1 MLQCSQSHYKEG
13 LPTQLT
19 PAIETPRNKA
29 KQNILFLTCL
39 GWEMACEAP
48 TSPWRHHGVLWLSGQ
63 APSFVPP
70 PSPQV
75 QGAGSDTAPCR
86 QTATATCLFLH
97 PCGSHLGRRS
107 SQRPRDAL
115 VPVALGCRLKA
126 EASSAPLHQITR
138 TCTDLPLAVFIP
150 PMAHILHK
158 STHTHSHVLAS
169 CLTTEPWWHSTA
181 AGRCSQPPPASAVWR
196 SGAWHG
202 EKRIKESNAC
212 ASAEDYAADLNLC

>member
-1 MLQCSQSHYKEG
+1 MKWLVKH
-13 LPTQLT
+13 LPAPGDTT
-19 PAIETPRNKA
+19 GCCGSPGRHPA
-29 KQNILFLTCL
+29 LCY
-39 GWEMACEAP
+39 
-48 TSPWRHHGVLWLSGQ
+48 H
-63 APSFVPP
+63 
-70 PSPQV
+70 PQV

-158 STHTHSHVLAS
+158 STHAHSHVLAS
-169 CLTTEPWWHSTA
+169 CVTTEPWWHSTA
-181 AGRCSQPPPASAVWR
+181 AGPAGGAHGHPQLQQHSAQV
-196 SGAWHG
+196 HG
-202 EKRIKESNAC
+202 MERRGSRKATPMHQQKTI
-212 ASAEDYAADLNLC
+212 LLI